1 MMGNLSKSLA
11 SVQTLITGF
20 GYIVGIFFIF
30 TALSKMKHAAE
41 PSSQEK
47 MFPAVAYFVGGVALI
62 FLPSMVQVFSN
73 TAFGS
78 GNALQYIQYNPYDI
92 YRSMGLLIQ
101 TAGLIWFL
109 RGTVLLVQSGN
120 QGKQKGA
127 KGLLFIC
134 SGILAMNFQSTTA
147 VVNYALDG
155 LMSLS
160 GLSAS

>member
-1 MMGNLSKSLA
+1 MSSADLILMMGNLSKSLA

-47 MFPAVAYFVGGVALI
+47 MFSAVAYFVGGVALI

-78 GNALQYIQYNPYDI
+78 GNVLQYIQYNPYDI

-101 TAGLIWFL
+101 TAGLIWFEYY
-109 RGTVLLVQSGN
+109 LVSD
-120 QGKQKGA
+120 KQ
-127 KGLLFIC
+127 
-134 SGILAMNFQSTTA
+134 
-147 VVNYALDG
+147 ALDN
-155 LMSLS
+155 
-160 GLSAS
+160 SANTAGGQGTSISNISISQINLKTSVRFSQI